1 MELTVKTMVMTELA
15 EAVISGDSESVKKH
29 VQEALDSGTSPEEII
44 KTGLTAGMDVVGE
57 RFKNNEMYIPEVM
70 VAARAMHAGLDILK
84 PLLTDSELSKK
95 GTIVIG
101 TVKGDVHDIGKNL
114 VAMMLEGAGFTVHD
128 LGIDVPPEKY
138 LAAAKEH
145 GADVVAVSSL
155 LTTTMDAMADVVKTV
170 KADGSDDKLM
180 VIIGGAPISQ
190 EFADEIGADG
200 YGENAG
206 VGVDIIKQ
214 WLEK

>member
-1 MELTVKTMVMTELA
+1 MTEFS
-15 EAVISGDSESVKKH
+15 EAVISGDSEKVKSL
-29 VQEALDSGTSPEEII
+29 VQDALDKGASAEEII
-44 KTGLTAGMDVVGE
+44 ESGLVAGMDVVGE
-57 RFKNNEMYIPEVM
+57 RFKSNEMYIPEVM

-84 PLLTDSELSKK
+84 PLLTESEMSKK

-114 VAMMLEGAGFTVHD
+114 VAMMLEGAGFVVHD
-128 LGIDVPPEKY
+128 LGIDVPKEKF
-138 LAAAKEH
+138 LEAARAH
-145 GADVVAVSSL
+145 CADVIAVSSL
-155 LTTTMDAMADVVKTV
+155 LTTTMDSMAEVVQTVKT
-170 KADGSDDKLM
+170 SDNNPGVM

-206 VGVDIIKQ
+206 VGVDIIKK
-214 WLEK
+214 WLEDRK

>member
-1 MELTVKTMVMTELA
+1 MVMTELS
-15 EAVISGDSESVKKH
+15 EAVIKGDSEKVKNL
-29 VQEALDSGTSPEEII
+29 VQAALDGGTSAEEII
-44 KTGLTAGMDVVGE
+44 ETGLTAGMDVVGE

-84 PLLTDSELSKK
+84 PLLTETELSKK

-101 TVKGDVHDIGKNL
+101 TVKGDVHDIGKNM
-114 VAMMLEGAGFTVHD
+114 VAMMLEGAGFIVYD
-128 LGIDVPPEKY
+128 LGIDVPPDQF
-138 LAAAKEH
+138 LAKAQEH

-155 LTTTMDAMADVVKTV
+155 LTTTMDSMAEVVKV
-170 KADGSDDKLM
+170 IKADESTADKRF

-190 EFADEIGADG
+190 DFADEIGADG

-206 VGVDIIKQ
+206 VGVDIIRK
-214 WLEK
+214 WLE